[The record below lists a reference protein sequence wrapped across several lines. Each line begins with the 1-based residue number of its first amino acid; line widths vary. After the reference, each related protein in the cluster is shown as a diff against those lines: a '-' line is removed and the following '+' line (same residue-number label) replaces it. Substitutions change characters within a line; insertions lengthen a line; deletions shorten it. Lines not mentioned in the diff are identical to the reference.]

1 MSDANFINTYNEVI
15 LENLNAIM
23 KQNFMFQTQIKFFE
37 QRVNELPEM
46 EKKLADFEKNKSIE
60 LEQLQNSA
68 SNFEKKLSETSNDFE
83 KKLAET
89 SNDFE
94 KKLADKQNDYNRLMD
109 QKNSLAGEVLSLKE
123 EMDKKNLIIQNNV
136 TSDNDKHRL
145 QTAVNQQS
153 GEIEKL
159 KNRIES
165 MEKEI
170 DSHKKYNL
178 QLEEMLP
185 NSKKKKLGIEISEED
200 TPKAEVKKEQTV
212 SNNVTP
218 LTFESAGGTF

>member
-1 MSDANFINTYNEVI
+1 MSDANFINAYNEVI

-23 KQNFMFQTQIKFFE
+23 KQNFMFQTQIKFLE
-37 QRVNELPEM
+37 QRVNEIPEM
-46 EKKLADFEKNKSIE
+46 EKKLADFEKIKSSE
-60 LEQLQNSA
+60 LEQLQNSTGD
-68 SNFEKKLSETSNDFE
+68 FEKKLSE
-83 KKLAET
+83 
-89 SNDFE
+89 
-94 KKLADKQNDYNRLMD
+94 KQNDYNRLMD
-109 QKNSLAGEVLSLKE
+109 QKNNLAGEVLSLKNE
-123 EMDKKNLIIQNNV
+123 VEDKNRIIQNSV

-170 DSHKKYNL
+170 DSHKKYNS

-200 TPKAEVKKEQTV
+200 TPKVEVKKEQTV
-212 SNNVTP
+212 FNNVTP